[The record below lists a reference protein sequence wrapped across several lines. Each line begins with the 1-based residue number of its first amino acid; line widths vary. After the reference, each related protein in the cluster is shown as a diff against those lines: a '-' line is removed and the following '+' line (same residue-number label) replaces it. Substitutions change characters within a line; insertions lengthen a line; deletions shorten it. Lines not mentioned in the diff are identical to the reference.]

1 MRLLRRWSTTLLVLF
16 SFGLTARAE
25 LPTEVRLQ
33 TLGPDSANFPG
44 LLSYQENE
52 LQGRYPLLFKCVGDP
67 LHIHFKFTG
76 MPFVRAQRNVE
87 AGDVDGFF
95 PANLTARR
103 DQFAEPSAALMADYK
118 VLLSRPDFQ
127 PSNPQQLLSYVGVM
141 RGAHYEL
148 ALAESLNHPIAVVD
162 SYEQLARMLQTARIG
177 ALVASEMFID
187 ATLSTQS
194 DMLPLTRKR
203 LEQAPMH
210 AYFSKAFLAQF
221 PAFLPAF
228 NLALDECR
236 EPPASEA
243 LFSTPY

>member
-1 MRLLRRWSTTLLVLF
+1 VHLLGRLGQVLLVLLCA
-16 SFGLTARAE
+16 GQVAKAE
-25 LPTEVRLQ
+25 LPIEVRLQ
-33 TLGPDSANFPG
+33 TLGPDTANFPG
-44 LLSYQENE
+44 LLTYEEGQ
-52 LQGRYPLLFKCVGDP
+52 LQGHFPKLFQCVGED
-67 LHIHFKFTG
+67 LKIRFTFTG

-87 AGDVDGFF
+87 AGDVHGFF

-103 DQFAEPSAALMADYK
+103 DQFAEPSAALTADYK

-141 RGAHYEL
+141 RGAHYEQ

-187 ATLSTQS
+187 ATLSTQA
-194 DMLPLTRKR
+194 DTPPLTRKR

-210 AYFSKAFLAQF
+210 AYFSKAFLGRY

-228 NLALDECR
+228 NQALNECR
-236 EPPASEA
+236 EPLAGES